1 VGAAAAIAAAAGTDE
16 APLNICVCA
25 TARESRGY
33 YLFYSASLSTAK
45 GALRRTQNP
54 MRASQA
60 GGGGGGGGKSGGSD
74 CDWLRQPF
82 APWDES
88 TAQHALTGLSLNGEQ
103 QQQQHPQKSEPKG
116 AVACGVRGCPSA
128 APSHGDNGD
137 NGGDDDHTAR
147 EKDAEFGGARKTYSV
162 TSLDIET
169 LGSPCNVVI
178 RCREGRT
185 PWECVVRAAVG
196 DPVHLDIV
204 LAKEGSAGAKFCFSS
219 YMNQK
224 FEMNMMDSSLV
235 HDPAFTNIG
244 LEVTEE
250 ELQRCTRF
258 LTALD
263 GRAAYSYFDAMVLV
277 PLAPKVCPC
286 HNATMPLSNG
296 RGYIACSKPPCTC
309 MCRCFCSVRR
319 PTLL

>member
-1 VGAAAAIAAAAGTDE
+1 
-16 APLNICVCA
+16 
-25 TARESRGY
+25 
-33 YLFYSASLSTAK
+33 
-45 GALRRTQNP
+45 
-54 MRASQA
+54 
-60 GGGGGGGGKSGGSD
+60 
-74 CDWLRQPF
+74 
-82 APWDES
+82 
-88 TAQHALTGLSLNGEQ
+88 
-103 QQQQHPQKSEPKG
+103 
-116 AVACGVRGCPSA
+116 VRGCPSA

-277 PLAPKVCPC
+277 PLAPKVCPY
-286 HNATMPLSNG
+286 HNATCHSQMDANILRAQNGRAHVCVDVSVQFVAPRFSDAHTSHHAHFSLQQVVCSFDNPGCASTSKRNRVLASMFDVMAEDLHSTSHPDKIKKVFCSQSVVLMLRHGLDPQGKHSALLESLNRVNSRLVSPRQVMLLLESFGAFPISNDQLSN
-296 RGYIACSKPPCTC
+296 
-309 MCRCFCSVRR
+309 M
-319 PTLL
+319 